1 MTRHFLRDDDLT
13 PEEQTRILDLA
24 DEMKRDRF
32 AYRPLAGPRTVA
44 LLFDKPSTRTRLSFS
59 VGVADLGGSPLVLD
73 SGSTQMGRGEPIE
86 DTARVLERQVAAVV
100 WRTFAQTDLE
110 NLARHINIPV
120 VNALTDEFHPCQIL
134 ADLQTVRE
142 YKGTLAGLTLAYLG
156 DGANNM
162 SHSYLLGCATAGMHV
177 RIGAPEGYHPDPV
190 VLTRA
195 NEIAESTGGSVT
207 VTADARKAVE
217 EADVV
222 ATDTWVS
229 MGLEDE
235 KEDREAPFRPYTVD
249 EALMAAAH
257 PEAIVLHCLPAYR
270 GKEITAGVIDGPQ
283 SVVWD
288 EAENRR
294 HAQKALLAYL
304 LESSDDPEPETR

>member
-1 MTRHFLRDDDLT
+1 
-13 PEEQTRILDLA
+13 
-24 DEMKRDRF
+24 
-32 AYRPLAGPRTVA
+32 
-44 LLFDKPSTRTRLSFS
+44 
-59 VGVADLGGSPLVLD
+59 
-73 SGSTQMGRGEPIE
+73 
-86 DTARVLERQVAAVV
+86 
-100 WRTFAQTDLE
+100 
-110 NLARHINIPV
+110 
-120 VNALTDEFHPCQIL
+120 
-134 ADLQTVRE
+134 DLQTVRE
-142 YKGTLAGLTLAYLG
+142 HKGTLAGLTLAYLG

-162 SHSYLLGCATAGMHV
+162 SHSYLLGCAIAGMHV

-190 VLTRA
+190 ILTRA

-207 VTADARKAVE
+207 VTADAHKAAE
-217 EADVV
+217 GADVV

-229 MGLEDE
+229 MGMEDA

-270 GKEITAGVIDGPQ
+270 GKEITAGVVDGPQ

-304 LESSDDPEPETR
+304 LESSDNPEPETR

>member
-1 MTRHFLRDDDLT
+1 MARHFLRDDDLT
-13 PEEQTRILDLA
+13 PEEQARVLDLA

-32 AYRPLAGPRTVA
+32 GFRPLSGPRSVA
-44 LLFDKPSTRTRLSFS
+44 LMFDKPSTRTRLSFS
-59 VGVADLGGSPLVLD
+59 VGIADLGGNPLVLD
-73 SGSTQMGRGEPIE
+73 SGTTQMGRGEPLE
-86 DTARVLERQVAAVV
+86 DTARVLERQVGAVV
-100 WRTFAQTDLE
+100 WRTFAQADME
-110 NLARHINIPV
+110 NLARHIAVPV

-142 YKGTLAGLTLAYLG
+142 YKVTLAGLTLAYLG

-162 SHSYLLGCATAGMHV
+162 SHSYLLGGATAGMHV

-195 NEIAESTGGSVT
+195 AEIAAGTGGSVT
-207 VTADARKAVE
+207 VTTNPREAVEGADA
-217 EADVV
+217 V
-222 ATDTWVS
+222 ATDAWVS
-229 MGLEDE
+229 MGQEAE
-235 KEDREAPFRPYTVD
+235 KADREAPFRAYAVD
-249 EALMAAAH
+249 EELMTAAA
-257 PEAIVLHCLPAYR
+257 PEALVLHCLPAYR

-294 HAQKALLAYL
+294 HAQKALLAFL
-304 LESSDDPEPETR
+304 LDRSDNPQADE